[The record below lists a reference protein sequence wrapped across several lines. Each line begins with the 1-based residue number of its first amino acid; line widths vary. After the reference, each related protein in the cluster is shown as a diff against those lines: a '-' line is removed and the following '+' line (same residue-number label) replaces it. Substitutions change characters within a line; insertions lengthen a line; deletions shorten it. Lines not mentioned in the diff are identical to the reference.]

1 MEIRL
6 EEMREIAR
14 TLPIGYYL
22 GRKVPV
28 LVEPGGDAYCDVVKG
43 EIHIGIGLL
52 QQAADQIDAADAAQ
66 WSREKLLRCLLYHEC
81 GHVLL
86 TPKWAKGWWNLP
98 ETPDGSRDPDGA
110 ELVNIFE
117 DERLEQMLSQFF
129 LGVDFKGFVRLIHK
143 RGVKADRVGEFFKAV
158 RLRQSTPE
166 ISAAVD
172 AAVQK
177 LVWCNSQSEY
187 CEHGPN
193 GESYRGTLTELVNM
207 IAPYSKPEEQKQQEQ
222 QQQEQQQ
229 PQSSDEQ
236 RTPEEEQ
243 PKDKQADGGSEDKSE
258 QGQSKDEQS
267 KDGSESKPE
276 DEQDSGE
283 GSDSDKG
290 KPEDKSEDKPE
301 EKPEEEND
309 KPDGE
314 AKGRE
319 PAKVNLPGDFLKSL
333 ADKVFVTPPSDVEN
347 TLRRFAVRLSKRKGS
362 QAAGRWSALHGKIDP
377 RRDALDK
384 ERIFRRTSDV
394 GASLMTSVHLTLWV
408 DCSGSFHNSKD
419 TLNQILA
426 ATSKAMAMSGGKLTV
441 DVVKMNL
448 SATVVPQ
455 RDWLIDPFGGN
466 DIDATYTEAWRKT
479 RRKDRRNIDL
489 VVFDGCC
496 AMPLYSMAQYLGAKE
511 RVDKLKAAGYN
522 KVRVKC
528 KGGLKGLKAK
538 ADAMASAL
546 DDVAKIATGIW
557 DSPDCHVI
565 SDPSN
570 KVLFDR
576 LGKAHVTYVDG
587 NYAEHLQEE
596 VVKTLDRIL

>member
-28 LVEPGGDAYCDVVKG
+28 LVEPGDEAYCNVVKG

-86 TPKWAKGWWNLP
+86 TPKWVKEWYNLP
-98 ETPDGSRDPDGA
+98 ETPDGSCDPDGA

-117 DERLEQMLSQFF
+117 DERLEQMLSQAF
-129 LGVDFKGFVRLIHK
+129 LGVDFKGFVRLVHK
-143 RGVKADRVGEFFKAV
+143 RGVKADRTGKFFKAV
-158 RLRQSTPE
+158 RLRQATPE

-177 LVWCNSQSEY
+177 LVWCNSQSD
-187 CEHGPN
+187 GLTVD
-193 GESYRGTLTELVNM
+193 GKSYRDVLTELVNM
-207 IAPYSKPEEQKQQEQ
+207 IAPYSEQQQ
-222 QQQEQQQ
+222 QQQEQPEQQ
-229 PQSSDEQ
+229 
-236 RTPEEEQ
+236 EQ
-243 PKDKQADGGSEDKSE
+243 PKDERADGGSEDKSE
-258 QGQSKDEQS
+258 DGQSE
-267 KDGSESKPE
+267 DGSESKPE
-276 DEQDSGE
+276 DEQESGE
-283 GSDSDKG
+283 ESGSDKG
-290 KPEDKSEDKPE
+290 KPEDKSEDKPDE
-301 EKPEEEND
+301 EDD
-309 KPDGE
+309 KSGGD

-333 ADKVFVTPPSDVEN
+333 VDKVFITPPSDVEN
-347 TLRRFAVRLSKRKGS
+347 TLRRFAVRLSKRKGA

-408 DCSGSFHNSKD
+408 DCSGSFYGSKD

-441 DVVKMNL
+441 DVVKMGHF
-448 SATVVPQ
+448 ATVAAQ
-455 RDWLIDPFGGN
+455 RDWLIDPRSGN
-466 DIDATYTEAWRKT
+466 DIDASYTEAWRKT
-479 RRKDRRNIDL
+479 RRKDRSNIDI
-489 VVFDGCC
+489 VVFDGPC
-496 AMPLYSMAQYLGAKE
+496 ARPIYDMAKYLNIKE
-511 RVDKLKAAGYN
+511 WADKIKAAGG
-522 KVRVKC
+522 KPRLRGC
-528 KGGLKGLKAK
+528 KGGMKGLKAE
-538 ADAMASAL
+538 ADAALPAL
-546 DDVAKIATGIW
+546 DGVARITAGIW

-587 NYAEHLQEE
+587 NYAEQLQAK
-596 VVKTLDRIL
+596 VVQTLDRIL

>member
-6 EEMREIAR
+6 GEMREIAR

-28 LVEPGGDAYCDVVKG
+28 MVEPGGDAYCDVVKG

-52 QQAADQIDAADAAQ
+52 QRAADQIDAADAAQ

-86 TPKWAKGWWNLP
+86 TPKWVKWDNLP
-98 ETPDGSRDPDGA
+98 ATPDGHADPDGA

-129 LGVDFKGFVRLIHK
+129 LGVDFKGFVRLVHK
-143 RGVKADRVGEFFKAV
+143 RGVKTDRLGEFFKAV
-158 RLRQSTPE
+158 RLRQTTPE

-177 LVWCNSQSEY
+177 LVRCNSQSE
-187 CEHGPN
+187 CKDD
-193 GESYRGTLTELVNM
+193 SYRDVLTELVNM
-207 IAPYSKPEEQKQQEQ
+207 IAPYNKPDEQQ
-222 QQQEQQQ
+222 QQQEQP

-236 RTPEEEQ
+236 RPPEEEQ
-243 PKDKQADGGSEDKSE
+243 PKDE
-258 QGQSKDEQS
+258 QGQSEDEQS

-276 DEQDSGE
+276 DEQESGE
-283 GSDSDKG
+283 ESDKG
-290 KPEDKSEDKPE
+290 KSEDKPE
-301 EKPEEEND
+301 EE
-309 KPDGE
+309 DGNSDSE

-319 PAKVNLPGDFLKSL
+319 PVKVNLPGDFLKSL

-347 TLRRFAVRLSKRKGS
+347 TLRRFAVRLSKRKGA
-362 QAAGRWSALHGKIDP
+362 QAAGRWSALHGRIDA

-408 DCSGSFHNSKD
+408 DCSGSFRASKD

-426 ATSKAMAMSGGKLTV
+426 ATSKAMAMSGSKLTV
-441 DVVKMNL
+441 DVVKMNVC
-448 SATVVPQ
+448 AVVAAQ
-455 RDWLIDPFGGN
+455 RNWLIDPLGSN
-466 DIDATYTEAWRKT
+466 AINVTYTKAWRKT
-479 RRKDRRNIDL
+479 RRKDRRNIDI
-489 VVFDGCC
+489 VVFDGAC
-496 AMPLYSMAQYLGAKE
+496 AEPLCDIAQCLNTKE
-511 RVDKLKAAGYN
+511 RVYKLKAAGYN
-522 KVRVKC
+522 KVRVKY

-538 ADAMASAL
+538 FDSAIVAL
-546 DDVAKIATGIW
+546 DGVAKIAAGIW

-570 KVLFDR
+570 KLLFDR
-576 LGKAHVTYVDG
+576 LGKAHVTYVSG
-587 NYAEHLQEE
+587 NYAEQLQAKVIE
-596 VVKTLDRIL
+596 TLDRIL

>member
-28 LVEPGGDAYCDVVKG
+28 LVEPGDDAYCDVVKG

-52 QQAADQIDAADAAQ
+52 QQAASQIDAADAAQ

-86 TPKWAKGWWNLP
+86 TPKWAKEWWNLP
-98 ETPDGSRDPDGA
+98 RTPGGDPDPDGA
-110 ELVNIFE
+110 NLVNIFE

-129 LGVDFKGFVRLIHK
+129 LGVDFKGFVRLVHK

-158 RLRQSTPE
+158 RLRQTTPE

-177 LVWCNSQSEY
+177 LVWCNSQSDNAY
-187 CEHGPN
+187 VN
-193 GESYRGTLTELVNM
+193 GQYYQDVLTELVNM
-207 IAPYSKPEEQKQQEQ
+207 IAPYSEPKPEEQQPEQ
-222 QQQEQQQ
+222 Q
-229 PQSSDEQ
+229 
-236 RTPEEEQ
+236 EQ
-243 PKDKQADGGSEDKSE
+243 PKDEKPDGSSEDKSE
-258 QGQSKDEQS
+258 DEQS
-267 KDGSESKPE
+267 KDGSDGKPE
-276 DEQDSGE
+276 DEQESGE
-283 GSDSDKG
+283 ESSSDKG
-290 KPEDKSEDKPE
+290 KSEDKPDD
-301 EKPEEEND
+301 KPDEEND
-309 KPDGE
+309 KSGGD

-347 TLRRFAVRLSKRKGS
+347 TLRRFAVRLSKRKGA
-362 QAAGRWSALHGKIDP
+362 QAAGRWSALHGRIDP

-384 ERIFRRTSDV
+384 ERIFRRKSDV

-408 DCSGSFHNSKD
+408 DCSGSFRNSKG

-441 DVVKMNL
+441 DVVKMDYR
-448 SATVVPQ
+448 AVVAAQ
-455 RDWLIDPFGGN
+455 RDWMIDPSGGN
-466 DIDATYTEAWRKT
+466 AINQTYTDAWRKT
-479 RRKDRRNIDL
+479 RRKDRRNIDI
-489 VVFDGCC
+489 VVFDGPC
-496 AMPLYSMAQYLGAKE
+496 AEPLYAIAEYLNIKE
-511 RVDKLKAAGYN
+511 QVDKIKAAGG
-522 KVRVKC
+522 KPRLRGC
-528 KGGLKGLKAK
+528 KGGLKGLKAQ
-538 ADAMASAL
+538 ANAAAPAL
-546 DDVAKIATGIW
+546 DGVAKIASSIW
-557 DSPDCHVI
+557 DSPDCHII
-565 SDPSN
+565 SDPTN
-570 KVLFDR
+570 KPLFDR

-587 NYAEHLQEE
+587 NYAEQLQAK
-596 VVKTLDRIL
+596 VVQTLDRIL